1 MKHWQNLSVHKFC
14 VMRDGGLMDIPR
26 LILAA
31 LMLAS
36 TTSYGAAEMCTL
48 EKLKSVAANSPECYF
63 YSGTT
68 RFRDGNYS
76 EAAASWTK
84 LIKLQSVSVDLEHL
98 KTSAYNNLGFLYF
111 TGKGLTKDKKLAIK
125 YWNYATEAG
134 NEEAGYHLCHAY
146 ADKREP
152 TYNPKTAL
160 GYCKEALRRYSQ
172 LQNSN
177 EDNSEIVRQINSYL
191 SRLENK

>member
-1 MKHWQNLSVHKFC
+1 MNTLKL
-14 VMRDGGLMDIPR
+14 
-26 LILAA
+26 LIATVIF
-31 LMLAS
+31 AS
-36 TTSYGAAEMCTL
+36 ATTAGAAEMCKL
-48 EKLKSVAANSPECYF
+48 EKLQSVTANDPVCYF
-63 YSGTT
+63 YSGTAS
-68 RFRDGNYS
+68 FRDGKYS
-76 EAAASWTK
+76 DAAASWTK
-84 LIKLQSVSVDLEHL
+84 LANLKSVPVELEHL

-111 TGKGLTKDKKLAIK
+111 TGKGLTTDKKLAIK